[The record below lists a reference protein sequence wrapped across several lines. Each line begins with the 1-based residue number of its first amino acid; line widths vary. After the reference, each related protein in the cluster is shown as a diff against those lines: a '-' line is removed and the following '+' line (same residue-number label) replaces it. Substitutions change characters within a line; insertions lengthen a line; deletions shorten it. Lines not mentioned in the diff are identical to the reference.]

1 MTSPPGWATI
11 GHLMEGDLQ
20 QIRERLRELGYLRNP
35 AERFVVGGNGGDAP
49 GPRRLWSVSLRA
61 WLVIGGLWA
70 AWLTLALVESHGVYL
85 ASFLEGSL
93 FAVYCFVPILIVSAL
108 PQALFTLAA
117 QLLARRPLSDRGA
130 RALRTW
136 LSWLSAALF
145 GGSAAAFWITGRL
158 LPGGEAPAPLWLSGV
173 FLAGCVVLGLTANR
187 LTSLVVGYYLGGGWT
202 ARRRLRTLLIAGGL
216 VSAAVLALLLL
227 DLNDERPTEP
237 PRLEPGPPVV
247 CLALDYLDP
256 AEVGPGTPE
265 LLAQR
270 ERSRVYALTFPPAA
284 SPAQSWATLASGRLP
299 EDHGISELSSLRL
312 AGIRSPLQ
320 PRGTALG
327 AGAYLTAVW
336 RLLGLAEPLPVT
348 SRDWREPPL
357 WELICS
363 AGEEYGAAVFNWWA
377 TYPAL
382 GRRGLHMFTDVA
394 QAAVSRGEELPPN
407 ALFPPSGEDVEQRP
421 LRLLLQLLNGRE
433 RARRMGAAIP
443 PVESLERGFAEAGA
457 AWQRMLTASGTST
470 APVVVVI
477 LKPESG
483 VQGEIW
489 VQAAGLET
497 GRNGELR
504 LVDAAALLF
513 RLCGLPLSRELP
525 GTPPELGLTES
536 RYVEDYG
543 PRRLPAPTPGS
554 LDAAWE
560 SLRSLGYIQ

>member
-1 MTSPPGWATI
+1 
-11 GHLMEGDLQ
+11 MEGDLQ

-35 AERFVVGGNGGDAP
+35 AERFVVGGAADDAP
-49 GPRRLWSVSLRA
+49 GPRRLWGASLRS
-61 WLVIGGLWA
+61 WLVTGGLWA
-70 AWLTLALVESHGVYL
+70 AWLTLALVEAHEVYL
-85 ASFLEGSL
+85 ATFFEGFLL
-93 FAVYCFVPILIVSAL
+93 AVYCFLPLMLLSTA
-108 PQALFTLAA
+108 PQALLTLTA
-117 QLLARRPLSDRGA
+117 QLLARRPLPEA
-130 RALRTW
+130 RAQGLRTG
-136 LSWLSAALF
+136 LSWLSALVF
-145 GGSAAAFWITGRL
+145 GGSAAAFWLTGRL
-158 LPGGEAPAPLWLSGV
+158 LGDAAAPLWLSAV
-173 FLAGCVVLGLTANR
+173 YLAGCVVLGLTAHR

-202 ARRRLRTLLIAGGL
+202 ARRRLRTLLVAGGL
-216 VSAAVLALLLL
+216 VSAAVLVVLLL
-227 DLNDERPTEP
+227 DIDDDRATGTLV
-237 PRLEPGPPVV
+237 LEPGPPVV

-256 AEVGPGTPE
+256 AEVGTGTPE

-270 ERSRVYALTFPPAA
+270 ELSRVFDLTFPQAA

-312 AGIRSPLQ
+312 AGVRSPLQ
-320 PRGTALG
+320 PRGAALG
-327 AGAYLTAVW
+327 AGTYLTAVW

-382 GRRGLHMFTDVA
+382 GRRGLHMYTDVA
-394 QAAVSRGEELPPN
+394 QAAVSRGEEPPPN
-407 ALFPPSGEDVEQRP
+407 ALFPPQDEPTDPLP

-443 PVESLERGFAEAGA
+443 PVESLERGFAEARA
-457 AWQRMLTASGTST
+457 AWRQMLAASGTAT

-483 VQGEIW
+483 VLGEIW
-489 VQAAGLET
+489 VQATGLEP